1 MATVESGA
9 YPEAYGYDCLPRV
22 GDASMKR
29 SLFVARSKA
38 IAARGLGEETMVMS
52 ATDST
57 LFTLNEVA
65 SVIWKAIDG
74 TTPLRE
80 IVRHEVCTKY
90 DVVLDVALEGAE
102 GAVRKLAQHGIL
114 ILSEKPIFEIAPPRI
129 ESSLTVDAENASENP
144 SSQPET
150 PKKQYTAPSFEFE
163 TAFEVSALAC
173 GKVFAN
179 ESGCHFNR
187 KVS

>member
-1 MATVESGA
+1 
-9 YPEAYGYDCLPRV
+9 
-22 GDASMKR
+22 MKP

-38 IAARGLGEETMVMS
+38 IAARGLGAETMVMS
-52 ATDST
+52 ATAST

-74 TTPLRE
+74 TTPLRD
-80 IVRHEVCTKY
+80 IVVHEVCTKY
-90 DVVLDVALEGAE
+90 DVALDAALESAE
-102 GAVRKLAQHGIL
+102 GTVRGLAQHGIL
-114 ILSEKPIFEIAPPRI
+114 IVSEKPILEVAPPRI
-129 ESSLTVDAENASENP
+129 EISATMAAENTSENP
-144 SSQPET
+144 SSQPESS
-150 PKKQYTAPSFEFE
+150 KKPYIAPSFEFE

-179 ESGCHFNR
+179 EAGCHFNR